1 MQPDI
6 KAHIRGYFS
15 MLSEFKTFIMRGN
28 VLDLAVGVII
38 GGAFTGIVK
47 SLTNNLISPI
57 ITFFTGGTSDLQNLK
72 LVVTKELTFKYGAF
86 LNDVI
91 NFLITAFVVFL
102 LVKFVNRILRT
113 NKKEEVKANPELEV
127 LAEIR
132 DLLEAQK
139 KA

>member
-1 MQPDI
+1 
-6 KAHIRGYFS
+6 

-38 GGAFTGIVK
+38 GGAFTAIVK
-47 SLTNNLISPI
+47 SLTNNLLGPI
-57 ITFFTGGTSDLQNLK
+57 ITFVTGGTSDLAK
-72 LVVTKELTFKYGAF
+72 LQLVITKQLTFKYGAF

-102 LVKFVNRILRT
+102 LIKVINRLFRK
-113 NKKEEVKANPELEV
+113 NKEEAATVNPELEI
-127 LAEIR
+127 LTEIR
-132 DLLEAQK
+132 DLLEAEK

>member
-1 MQPDI
+1 
-6 KAHIRGYFS
+6 

-113 NKKEEVKANPELEV
+113 NKKEEDKANPELEV

>member
-1 MQPDI
+1 M
-6 KAHIRGYFS
+6 
-15 MLSEFKTFIMRGN
+15 
-28 VLDLAVGVII
+28 
-38 GGAFTGIVK
+38 
-47 SLTNNLISPI
+47 
-57 ITFFTGGTSDLQNLK
+57 
-72 LVVTKELTFKYGAF
+72 
-86 LNDVI
+86 

>member
-1 MQPDI
+1 
-6 KAHIRGYFS
+6 

-28 VLDLAVGVII
+28 LLDLAVGVII

>member
-1 MQPDI
+1 
-6 KAHIRGYFS
+6 

>member
-1 MQPDI
+1 
-6 KAHIRGYFS
+6 

-91 NFLITAFVVFL
+91 NLLITAFVVFI
-102 LVKFVNRILRT
+102 LVKFVNRILST

>member
-1 MQPDI
+1 
-6 KAHIRGYFS
+6 

-102 LVKFVNRILRT
+102 LVTFVNRILRT

>member
-1 MQPDI
+1 
-6 KAHIRGYFS
+6 

-113 NKKEEVKANPELEV
+113 NKKEEVKANPELEL

>member
-1 MQPDI
+1 
-6 KAHIRGYFS
+6 

-47 SLTNNLISPI
+47 SLTNNLISPV

>member
-1 MQPDI
+1 
-6 KAHIRGYFS
+6 

-86 LNDVI
+86 LNDII

>member
-1 MQPDI
+1 
-6 KAHIRGYFS
+6 

-102 LVKFVNRILRT
+102 LVKFVNRILRR

>member
-1 MQPDI
+1 
-6 KAHIRGYFS
+6 

-47 SLTNNLISPI
+47 SLTNNLLGPI
-57 ITFFTGGTSDLQNLK
+57 ITFATGGTSDLAK
-72 LVVTKELTFKYGAF
+72 LQLVITKQLTFKYGAF

-102 LVKFVNRILRT
+102 LIKVINRLFRT
-113 NKKEEVKANPELEV
+113 NKEEAATVNPELEI
-127 LAEIR
+127 LTEIR
-132 DLLEAQK
+132 DLLEAEK

>member
-1 MQPDI
+1 
-6 KAHIRGYFS
+6 
-15 MLSEFKTFIMRGN
+15 MLSEFNTFIMRGN

>member
-1 MQPDI
+1 
-6 KAHIRGYFS
+6 

-38 GGAFTGIVK
+38 GGAFTGIGK

>member
-1 MQPDI
+1 
-6 KAHIRGYFS
+6 
-15 MLSEFKTFIMRGN
+15 
-28 VLDLAVGVII
+28 
-38 GGAFTGIVK
+38 IVK

>member
-1 MQPDI
+1 
-6 KAHIRGYFS
+6 

-91 NFLITAFVVFL
+91 NFLITAFVVFP